1 MNNLC
6 NPKYCLKMKIL
17 NGLLWIQWPWTFMHR
32 CWCKLSYRFS
42 EINVQACNSGLYGKY
57 LFNILRNHQ
66 AVFRNGSTILHPHQ
80 HVGDIQFPYALKNTL
95 FYFKHPDGSM
105 SVVLICIFLNV
116 HDVHFPCACLSCILP
131 AFWLDSLGVFVGFL
145 FGFCCFFTV
154 KFWEFSIYPK
164 HKAFIRCVVCKY
176 IFPLCSLSV
185 HLLNWTF
192 SEQMF

>member
-95 FYFKHPDGSM
+95 FLFQAPWRLYVCGFNLHFSKRSWCCAFSM
-105 SVVLICIFLNV
+105 CLFVMY
-116 HDVHFPCACLSCILP
+116 FPCFLIGFFGCICG
-131 AFWLDSLGVFVGFL
+131 FFVWFL
-145 FGFCCFFTV
+145 
-154 KFWEFSIYPK
+154 
-164 HKAFIRCVVCKY
+164 
-176 IFPLCSLSV
+176 
-185 HLLNWTF
+185 LLF
-192 SEQMF
+192 YC